1 MQSRFVVAKKKRL
14 GLAVA
19 AAMVAVGFAGL
30 LLGRIVWADNS
41 QTHWTVNGVTPAM
54 LAERTAAL
62 GQMENGLV
70 AIANRME
77 VSLVSIRAQRTMTAP
92 QGMQMLP
99 DLFRQFDQG
108 DGQDMPRMPRLRIP
122 NMPQQFKSEASGSGV
137 VVRSDGWI
145 LTNDHVVAGADKVM
159 VKLHDGREYEGTVRR
174 DHRSDLAVIK
184 INATGLIP
192 AEFGDSD
199 KVQVGQ
205 WAIAFGSPFSL
216 DDTMTLG
223 IISARARQKLIAEG
237 GDARFYPSLLQT
249 DASIN
254 PGNSGGP
261 LVDSHGR
268 VIGINVAINSPS
280 GGSVGIGFA
289 IPSNTAT
296 EVLNQLISKGRVV
309 RGFLGVAP
317 RALKPDERTR
327 YGVKEGGALVES
339 VNDDTPASRAG
350 LQPEDVIL
358 QVDGK
363 PVADDISFRE
373 MIARAEPGKRV
384 SLLVRRNGKDVAL
397 SATLGTPPDDQ
408 AKLTPSKDEEGS
420 GKLGIKVE
428 SVNAENRKTYQL
440 KDNQVGAVVVEVEQG
455 GAASD
460 AGIEPGDVIVRAN
473 GAEIRSSAD
482 LAAAMKGVKS
492 GQRVSMVIQRA
503 KTKILVSVTMP

>member
-1 MQSRFVVAKKKRL
+1 MQSRFTLLKNKRL
-14 GLAVA
+14 GALVA
-19 AAMVAVGFAGL
+19 AMAAVGIAGL

-41 QTHWTVNGVTPAM
+41 QTRLTVNGVTPAM

-62 GQMENGLV
+62 GNMENGLV

-77 VSLVSIRAQRTMTAP
+77 VSLVSIRAQRTISTP
-92 QGMQMLP
+92 QGMQGFG
-99 DLFRQFDQG
+99 DLFRGFGG
-108 DGQDMPRMPRLRIP
+108 DDGPDIPRIPRMRIP
-122 NMPQQFKSEASGSGV
+122 SLPQQFKSEAGGSGV
-137 VVRSDGWI
+137 IVRSDGWI
-145 LTNDHVVAGADKVM
+145 LTNDHVVAGADKVT
-159 VKLHDGREYEGTVRR
+159 VKLHDGREFEGAVRR
-174 DHRSDLAVIK
+174 DHRSDLALVK

-223 IISARARQKLIAEG
+223 IISARARQKTIAEG
-237 GDARFYPSLLQT
+237 ADVRFYPSLLQT

-296 EVLNQLISKGRVV
+296 EVLNQLITKGRVV

-317 RALKPDERTR
+317 RALKPDERAR
-327 YGVKEGGALVES
+327 LGVKEGGALVES
-339 VNDDTPASRAG
+339 LNDDTPASRAG
-350 LQPEDVIL
+350 IQPEDVIL

-373 MIARAEPGKRV
+373 MIARTEPGKRV
-384 SLLVRRNGKDVAL
+384 NLLVRRNGKDINL

-408 AKLTPSKDEEGS
+408 GRLAPAKDETTG

-428 SVNAENRKTYQL
+428 SVNPENKKAYQL

-460 AGIEPGDVIVRAN
+460 AGIEPGDVIVKAN
-473 GAEIRSSAD
+473 GADIKSAAD
-482 LAAAMKGVKS
+482 LAAAIKSVKS
-492 GQRVSMVIQRA
+492 GQHVSMVVQRD
-503 KTKILVSVTMP
+503 KMKVLISVTVP